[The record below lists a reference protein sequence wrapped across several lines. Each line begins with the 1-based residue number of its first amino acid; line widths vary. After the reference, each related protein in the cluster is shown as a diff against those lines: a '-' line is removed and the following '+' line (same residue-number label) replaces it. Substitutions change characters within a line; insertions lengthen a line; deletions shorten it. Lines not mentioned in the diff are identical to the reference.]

1 MANKYEVVETVQN
14 YKKKKYSVA
23 WNISRLQQIDISDSD
38 RDDIVDAVK
47 DELDKQ
53 FK

>member
-1 MANKYEVVETVQN
+1 MKWLKQFGI
-14 YKKKKYSVA
+14 
-23 WNISRLQQIDISDSD
+23 ISRLQQMDIYDKD